1 MKSVLVIGLGRFGR
15 HLATKLQELGNDVMI
30 VDRNAEL
37 VERFAGKF
45 TDSQIGDCTNE
56 DVVKALVA
64 NDFDLYFV
72 TIGEDFQSSLV
83 IASLLKKH
91 GARCVIAKSNQDIQ
105 HDLLLKIGADEV
117 VYPEKEAAEKL
128 AIRYNQKN
136 IFDYI
141 QLSSDYSI
149 CEIPILRDWQGRTI
163 IDLNVRK
170 KYNINIIAVK
180 SGELLLP
187 NPAPDYKFRR
197 GDHIIIV
204 GRSSDIFKLTNKT

>member
-1 MKSVLVIGLGRFGR
+1 MKSVLVIGMGRFGR
-15 HLATKLQELGNDVMI
+15 HLATRLQDMGNDVMI
-30 VDRNAEL
+30 VDRDAAL
-37 VERFAGKF
+37 VEQYSGRF

-56 DVVKALVA
+56 DVVRSLVS

-83 IASLLKKH
+83 ITSLLKQY
-91 GARCVIAKSNQDIQ
+91 GARCVIAKSSQDIQ

-117 VYPEKEAAEKL
+117 VYPEKEEAEKL

-149 CEIPILRDWQGRTI
+149 CEAPILKEWAGKSIVDIG
-163 IDLNVRK
+163 VRK
-170 KYNINIIAVK
+170 KYNINIIAIKNGDV
-180 SGELLLP
+180 LNP
-187 NPAPDYKFRR
+187 NPGPEYVFRAS
-197 GDHIIIV
+197 DHVMII
-204 GRSSDIFKLTNKT
+204 GRSSDIFRLTSKT

>member
-30 VDRNAEL
+30 VDRDAEL

-91 GARCVIAKSNQDIQ
+91 GAKCVIAKSNQDIQ
-105 HDLLLKIGADEV
+105 FDLLLKIGADEV
-117 VYPEKEAAEKL
+117 IYPEKEAAEKL

-141 QLSSDYSI
+141 QLSGDYSI
-149 CEIPILRDWQGRTI
+149 CEIPTLKDWTGKTI

-170 KYNINIIAVK
+170 RFNINIIAVK
-180 SGELLLP
+180 EGELLVP
-187 NPAPDYKFRR
+187 NPAPDYKFKK
-197 GDHIIIV
+197 DSHIIIV
-204 GRSSDIFKLTNKT
+204 GRSSDIFRLTSKT

>member
-1 MKSVLVIGLGRFGR
+1 MGRFGR
-15 HLATKLQELGNDVMI
+15 HLATRLLDMGNDVMI
-30 VDRNAEL
+30 VDRDADL
-37 VERFAGKF
+37 VEQFSSRF

-56 DVVKALVA
+56 DVVRTLVA

-83 IASLLKKH
+83 ITSLLKKH

-117 VYPEKEAAEKL
+117 VYPEKEEAEKL

-141 QLSSDYSI
+141 QLNSDYSI
-149 CEIPILRDWQGRTI
+149 CEAPIMKDWVGKSI
-163 IDLNVRK
+163 VDIGVRK
-170 KYNINIIAVK
+170 KFNINIIAIKNGDV
-180 SGELLLP
+180 LNP
-187 NPAPDYKFRR
+187 NPGPEYVFRST
-197 GDHIIIV
+197 DHIMII
-204 GRSSDIFKLTNKT
+204 GRSSDIFKLTSKT